1 MNAPPGSTEH
11 ELDDASSAH
20 SWPALDQAVAQ
31 LRSRVSPRSVEV
43 ADDVLRNALRS
54 SRRSLPVRAHPPYDY
69 VRVSDQV
76 LITRLRHEID
86 QLSESFA
93 VGAIVLDVEPRDRL
107 RQVTIELF
115 VAYGHVL
122 VDVAD
127 RVREVAQGVLADLLH
142 APTTALEVLP
152 AHVHVSDVTV
162 GNPHVVDS

>member
-1 MNAPPGSTEH
+1 MTAPPGSTEP
-11 ELDDASSAH
+11 ELDDTAAAQ

-31 LRSRVSPRSVEV
+31 LRSRVSPRAVEI

-76 LITRLRHEID
+76 LITRLRHDID

-93 VGAIVLDVEPRDRL
+93 VGAIVLGVEPRDEL

-127 RVREVAQGVLADLLH
+127 RVREVAQEILAELLH
-142 APTTALEVLP
+142 APTTVLEVLP
-152 AHVHVSDVTV
+152 AHVHVSDVTL
-162 GNPHVVDS
+162 GNPHAVDP